1 MDSFIFPQQDSTMSL
16 ASRHLIFHGSLV
28 LLYGLCLGAPYAR
41 AITRGAPAEI
51 IHAWRVA
58 HASLPMGAILML
70 AVAAV
75 LPGMGVGKGLSW
87 GLVVALVVSAYA
99 FCVSTTLAA
108 LTGQRGLNR
117 SASHGW
123 GRTVYAANMV
133 AATSSLLAA
142 VLLVLAAA
150 ASLG

>member
-1 MDSFIFPQQDSTMSL
+1 MVSFMLSLQDPTLSL
-16 ASRHLIFHGSLV
+16 AFRHLIFHGALV
-28 LLYGLCLGAPYAR
+28 LLYRLCLGAPYAR

-75 LPGMGVGKGLSW
+75 LPSLAVGEVMGW
-87 GLVVALVVSAYA
+87 GLVGALVVSAYA

-108 LTGQRGLNR
+108 LTGQRGLGGSSSR
-117 SASHGW
+117 GW
-123 GRTVYAANMV
+123 GRVVQAANMLGT
-133 AATSSLLAA
+133 ATSLLAP

-150 ASLG
+150 ACLG

>member
-1 MDSFIFPQQDSTMSL
+1 MDIFISSQQDPTLSL
-16 ASRHLIFHGSLV
+16 ASRHLIFHGALV

-41 AITRGAPAEI
+41 AVNRGAPAEI
-51 IHAWRVA
+51 VHAWRVA

-70 AVAAV
+70 AVAAL
-75 LPGMGVGKGLSW
+75 LPSLAVGEILGW
-87 GLVVALVVSAYA
+87 GLVAALVVSAYA
-99 FCVSTTLAA
+99 FCISTTLAA

-117 SASHGW
+117 SLSRGW
-123 GRTVYAANMV
+123 GRVVHAANMLG
-133 AATSSLLAA
+133 AAISLLAA